1 MEDNKEVDNVMSMGE
16 ELTLGV
22 MLLGVILFFV
32 YIVYMSWS
40 MVTGVLLHTVEGKMK
55 AEETRQ
61 EVVTLNNP
69 VGDEDEMDYVVGT
82 VNSKHK
88 GTDSDTGEESYYL
101 TIDGKVYEV
110 ESNIYYSFN
119 KNSDIKYKQ

>member
-40 MVTGVLLHTVEGKMK
+40 MVTGVLLHTVEGKMG

-61 EVVTLNNP
+61 EVILLNNQ
-69 VGDEDEMDYVVGT
+69 VGNEEEMDYNVGT
-82 VNSKHK
+82 VNSKH
-88 GTDSDTGEESYYL
+88 TETVSDTGEETYYL
-101 TIDGKVYEV
+101 TVDGKVYEV
-110 ESNIYYSFN
+110 ESNIYNSFN
-119 KNSDIKYKQ
+119 KNNGIKYKQ